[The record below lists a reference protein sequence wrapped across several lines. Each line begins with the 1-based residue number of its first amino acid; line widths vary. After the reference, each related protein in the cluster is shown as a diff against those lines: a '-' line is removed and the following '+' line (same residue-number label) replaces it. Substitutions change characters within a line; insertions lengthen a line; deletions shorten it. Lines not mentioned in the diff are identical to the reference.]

1 MKTLSAGM
9 IALQRLMGPTI
20 MATLYSHIFSNQG
33 HAMNSDAAR
42 SVTSYDF
49 DCLVFIG
56 RFQPPHLGHLAIIR
70 EALKQARQ
78 VIVMVG
84 SSWQAR
90 SLRNP
95 WHFDERQA
103 MIRSGF
109 DNADNQRLE
118 ITPLL
123 DALYNDDVWVRDVQR
138 KVRDLAAPAN
148 ARLPRIG
155 LIGASRGQS
164 SYYLSLFPQW
174 ESVSVP
180 LVEGISASQIRE
192 RLFRS
197 PGSTDDYLST
207 GAYHDLPP
215 GVVES
220 VGKFC
225 KGEAYHRLLEE
236 QQLLDQYRQAW
247 SQAPY
252 TPIFVTVNA
261 VVVQSGHVLLVKRT
275 AAPGKG
281 LFALPGGFIN
291 PHERLLDACLREL
304 RERLRLKV
312 PEPVLKGSLRGQ
324 RLFDEPHRSWRGRT
338 LAEAFYFALRPDQQL
353 PRLKPVKGGDH
364 ARWVALADLE
374 PESLFEDHFFIIQN
388 FLGLPADFGSL

>member
-1 MKTLSAGM
+1 MALDADHAPSAY
-9 IALQRLMGPTI
+9 A
-20 MATLYSHIFSNQG
+20 
-33 HAMNSDAAR
+33 
-42 SVTSYDF
+42 F

-56 RFQPPHLGHLAIIR
+56 RFQPAHLGHLAVIR

-78 VIVMVG
+78 VIVLAG
-84 SSWQAR
+84 SAWQAR

-95 WHFDERQA
+95 WRFEERQA

-109 DNADNQRLE
+109 DVADNQRLE

-138 KVRDLAAPAN
+138 KVRDLAVPAN

-164 SYYLSLFPQW
+164 SYYLALFPQW

-180 LVEGISASQIRE
+180 LVEGISASHIRE

-197 PGSTDDYLST
+197 TASAGDYLST

-215 GVVES
+215 GVVNS
-220 VGKFC
+220 VNDFC
-225 KGEAYHRLLEE
+225 KSDAYCQLLEE
-236 QQLLDQYRQAW
+236 QQLLEQYHQAW
-247 SQAPY
+247 AQAPY
-252 TPIFVTVNA
+252 PPIFVTVNA
-261 VVVQSGHVLLVKRT
+261 VVVQSGHVLLVRRN

-281 LFALPGGFIN
+281 LLALPGGFIN
-291 PHERLLDACLREL
+291 PHERLLDACMREL

-312 PEPVLKGSLRGQ
+312 PEAVLKGSLRGQ

-353 PRLKPVKGGDH
+353 PRLKSANGGEQ

-388 FLGLPADFGSL
+388 FLGLPADFGTSS

>member
-1 MKTLSAGM
+1 MSP
-9 IALQRLMGPTI
+9 RP
-20 MATLYSHIFSNQG
+20 
-33 HAMNSDAAR
+33 DAD
-42 SVTSYDF
+42 SPPHDF

-56 RFQPPHLGHLAIIR
+56 RFQPPHLGHLAVIH
-70 EALKQARQ
+70 EALKRARQ
-78 VIVMVG
+78 VIVLVG
-84 SSWQAR
+84 SAWQAR

-95 WHFDERQA
+95 WRFDERRRMLRTA
-103 MIRSGF
+103 F
-109 DNADNQRLE
+109 DEDDNARLE
-118 ITPLL
+118 IVPLL
-123 DALYNDDVWVRDVQR
+123 DALYNNDVWVRDVQR
-138 KVRDLAAPAN
+138 KVRDIASPSH

-180 LVEGISASQIRE
+180 MVEGISASQIRE

-197 PGSTDDYLST
+197 PAAATDYVST
-207 GAYHDLPP
+207 GASHDLPP
-215 GVVES
+215 GVVEE
-220 VGKFC
+220 VQAFFAT
-225 KGEAYHRLLEE
+225 EPYQQLVEE
-236 QQLLDQYRQAW
+236 QHLLDQYREAW

-252 TPIFVTVNA
+252 PPIFVTVNA
-261 VVVQSGHVLLVKRT
+261 VVVQSGHVLLVRRT

-281 LFALPGGFIN
+281 LYALPGGFIN

-304 RERLRLKV
+304 RERVRLKV

-338 LAEAFYFALRPDQQL
+338 LAEAFYFALRPEQQL

-364 ARWVALADLE
+364 ARWVPLADLE
-374 PESLFEDHFFIIQN
+374 PDGLFEDHFFIIQN
-388 FLGLPADFGSL
+388 FLGLPADFGEA

>member
-1 MKTLSAGM
+1 MC
-9 IALQRLMGPTI
+9 PT
-20 MATLYSHIFSNQG
+20 
-33 HAMNSDAAR
+33 SDADP
-42 SVTSYDF
+42 VTPDF

-56 RFQPPHLGHLAIIR
+56 RFQPPHLGHLAVIH
-70 EALKQARQ
+70 EALKRARQ
-78 VIVMVG
+78 VIVLVG
-84 SSWQAR
+84 SAWQAR

-95 WHFDERQA
+95 WRFDERRR
-103 MIRSGF
+103 MLRSAF
-109 DNADNQRLE
+109 DEEDNARLE
-118 ITPLL
+118 IVPLL
-123 DALYNDDVWVRDVQR
+123 DALYNNDVWVRDVQR
-138 KVRDLAAPAN
+138 KVRDIASPSH

-180 LVEGISASQIRE
+180 MVDGISASQIRE

-197 PGSTDDYLST
+197 PAAATDYAST
-207 GAYHDLPP
+207 GASHDLPP
-215 GVVES
+215 GVVEE
-220 VGKFC
+220 VRGFF
-225 KGEAYHRLLEE
+225 GTEAYRQLVEE
-236 QQLLDQYRQAW
+236 QQLLDQYREAW
-247 SQAPY
+247 AQAPY
-252 TPIFVTVNA
+252 PPIFVTVNA

-281 LFALPGGFIN
+281 LYALPGGFIN

-304 RERLRLKV
+304 RERVRLKV

-338 LAEAFYFALRPDQQL
+338 LAEAFYFALRPEQQL

-364 ARWVALADLE
+364 ARWVPLADLE
-374 PESLFEDHFFIIQN
+374 PDALFEDHFFIIQN
-388 FLGLPADFGSL
+388 FLGLPADFSEP

>member
-1 MKTLSAGM
+1 MGTDNVRSA
-9 IALQRLMGPTI
+9 T
-20 MATLYSHIFSNQG
+20 TC
-33 HAMNSDAAR
+33 
-42 SVTSYDF
+42 DF

-56 RFQPPHLGHLAIIR
+56 RFQPPHLGHLAIIC
-70 EALKQARQ
+70 EALKRARQ
-78 VIVMVG
+78 VIVLVG
-84 SSWQAR
+84 SAWQAR

-95 WHFDERQA
+95 WQFDERQT
-103 MIRSGF
+103 MIRAAF
-109 DNADNQRLE
+109 DDADNQRLE
-118 ITPLL
+118 VSPLL

-138 KVRDLAAPAN
+138 KVRDLATPAN

-180 LVEGISASQIRE
+180 SVEGISASQIRE

-197 PGSTDDYLST
+197 PGSTEDYLTT

-215 GVVES
+215 GVVTS
-220 VGKFC
+220 VRQFC
-225 KGEAYHRLLEE
+225 KGSDYLQLLEE
-236 QQLLDQYRQAW
+236 QHLLDQYRQAW
-247 SQAPY
+247 AQAPY
-252 TPIFVTVNA
+252 PPIFVTVNA
-261 VVVQSGHVLLVKRT
+261 VVVQSGHVLLVRRT

-353 PRLKPVKGGDH
+353 PRLKPVKGGEH

-374 PESLFEDHFFIIQN
+374 PDSLFEDHFFIIQN
-388 FLGLPADFGSL
+388 FLGLPADFGSS

>member
-1 MKTLSAGM
+1 M
-9 IALQRLMGPTI
+9 
-20 MATLYSHIFSNQG
+20 
-33 HAMNSDAAR
+33 SDA
-42 SVTSYDF
+42 VHEF

-56 RFQPPHLGHLAIIR
+56 RFQPPHLGHLAVINQ
-70 EALKQARQ
+70 ALRQARQ
-78 VIVMVG
+78 VIVLVG
-84 SSWQAR
+84 SAWQAR

-95 WHFDERQA
+95 WRFDERQE
-103 MIRSGF
+103 MLRSCF
-109 DNADNQRLE
+109 DEEENARLE
-118 ITPLL
+118 IVPLL

-138 KVRDLAAPAN
+138 KVRDIAGHHHT
-148 ARLPRIG
+148 RLPRIG

-180 LVEGISASQIRE
+180 LVDGISASQIRE

-197 PGSTDDYLST
+197 PSSTEDYLST
-207 GAYHDLPP
+207 GATHDLPP
-215 GVVES
+215 GVCETLRDFS
-220 VGKFC
+220 GSDAHQQLM
-225 KGEAYHRLLEE
+225 EEQRLLE
-236 QQLLDQYRQAW
+236 QYRQAW
-247 SQAPY
+247 GNAPY
-252 TPIFVTVNA
+252 PPIFVTVNA
-261 VVVQSGHVLLVKRT
+261 VVVQSGHVLLVRRT

-281 LFALPGGFIN
+281 LLALPGGFIN

-304 RERLRLKV
+304 RERVRLKV

-364 ARWVALADLE
+364 ARWVPLAELE
-374 PESLFEDHFFIIQN
+374 PDSLFEDHFFIIQN
-388 FLGLPADFGSL
+388 FLGLPADFGGI

>member
-1 MKTLSAGM
+1 M
-9 IALQRLMGPTI
+9 AL
-20 MATLYSHIFSNQG
+20 
-33 HAMNSDAAR
+33 DAR
-42 SVTSYDF
+42 CSTPDYTF

-56 RFQPPHLGHLAIIR
+56 RFQPPHLGHLAVIR
-70 EALKQARQ
+70 EALNQARQ
-78 VIVMVG
+78 VIVLVG
-84 SSWQAR
+84 SAWQAR

-95 WHFDERQA
+95 WRFDERQA

-109 DNADNQRLE
+109 DDADNQRLE

-148 ARLPRIG
+148 IRLPRIG

-180 LVEGISASQIRE
+180 LIEGISASQIRE

-197 PGSTDDYLST
+197 PSASDDYLST

-215 GVVES
+215 GVVSRVSE
-220 VGKFC
+220 FC
-225 KGEAYHRLLEE
+225 RASAYQQLLEE
-236 QQLLDQYRQAW
+236 QRLLDQYHQAW
-247 SQAPY
+247 SHAPY
-252 TPIFVTVNA
+252 PPIFVTVNA
-261 VVVQSGHVLLVKRT
+261 VVVQSGHVLLVRRN

-281 LFALPGGFIN
+281 LFALPGGFIY

-353 PRLKPVKGGDH
+353 PRLKPVKGGDQ

-374 PESLFEDHFFIIQN
+374 PDSLFEDHFFIIQN
-388 FLGLPADFGSL
+388 FLGLPADFGTST

>member
-1 MKTLSAGM
+1 ML
-9 IALQRLMGPTI
+9 
-20 MATLYSHIFSNQG
+20 H
-33 HAMNSDAAR
+33 
-42 SVTSYDF
+42 YDF

-56 RFQPPHLGHLAIIR
+56 RFQPPHLGHLAVLN
-70 EALKQARQ
+70 EALKRARQ
-78 VIVMVG
+78 VIVLSG
-84 SSWQAR
+84 SAWQAR

-95 WHFDERQA
+95 WRFEERHDMLRSCFDTQE
-103 MIRSGF
+103 
-109 DNADNQRLE
+109 NQRLE
-118 ITPLL
+118 IAPLL

-138 KVRDLAAPAN
+138 KVRDI
-148 ARLPRIG
+148 ARPSQGKLPRIG

-180 LVEGISASQIRE
+180 LVEGISASRIRE

-197 PGSTDDYLST
+197 SASALDYLST
-207 GAYHDLPP
+207 GGAHDLPP
-215 GVVES
+215 GV
-220 VGKFC
+220 
-225 KGEAYHRLLEE
+225 HRALNAFLDTAFHRQLLEE
-236 QQLLDQYRQAW
+236 QHLLEQYRSAW
-247 SQAPY
+247 AEAPY
-252 TPIFVTVNA
+252 PPIFVTVNA

-281 LFALPGGFIN
+281 LLALPGGFIS

-304 RERLRLKV
+304 RERVRLKV

-353 PRLKPVKGGDH
+353 PRLKPVKGGDN
-364 ARWVALADLE
+364 ARWVPLADLE
-374 PESLFEDHFFIIQN
+374 PDTLFEDHFFIIQN
-388 FLGLPADFGSL
+388 FLGLPAGGLSA

>member
-1 MKTLSAGM
+1 MPACPETD
-9 IALQRLMGPTI
+9 R
-20 MATLYSHIFSNQG
+20 
-33 HAMNSDAAR
+33 DAF
-42 SVTSYDF
+42 DF

-56 RFQPPHLGHLAIIR
+56 RFQPPHLGHLAVIH
-70 EALKQARQ
+70 EALKRARQ
-78 VIVMVG
+78 VIVLVG

-95 WHFDERQA
+95 WRFDERRA
-103 MIRSGF
+103 MLRSAF
-109 DNADNQRLE
+109 DDDENARLAVV
-118 ITPLL
+118 PLL
-123 DALYNDDVWVRDVQR
+123 DALYNNDVWVRDVQR
-138 KVRDLAAPAN
+138 KVRDIASPHT

-197 PGSTDDYLST
+197 ASSAEDYLTT
-207 GAYHDLPP
+207 GAAHDLPP
-215 GVVES
+215 GVVDS
-220 VGKFC
+220 VQEFC
-225 KGEAYHRLLEE
+225 AGDHYRQLIEE
-236 QQLLDQYRQAW
+236 QRLLDQYRSAW
-247 SQAPY
+247 AQAPY
-252 TPIFVTVNA
+252 PPIFVTVNA
-261 VVVQSGHVLLVKRT
+261 VVVQSGHVLLVRRT

-281 LFALPGGFIN
+281 LLALPGGFIN
-291 PHERLLDACLREL
+291 SHERLLDACLREL
-304 RERLRLKV
+304 RERVRLKV

-338 LAEAFYFALRPDQQL
+338 LAEAFYFALTPDQQL

-364 ARWVALADLE
+364 ARWVALADLD
-374 PESLFEDHFFIIQN
+374 PEALFEDHFFIIQD
-388 FLGLPADFGSL
+388 FLGLPADFGGQ

>member
-1 MKTLSAGM
+1 MKPLSAGFG
-9 IALQRLMGPTI
+9 ALHSVSALTI
-20 MATLYSHIFSNQG
+20 MASPDDQLISEQG
-33 HAMNSDAAR
+33 HPMTLDAAPT
-42 SVTSYDF
+42 TSTHEF

-95 WHFDERQA
+95 WHFNERQA
-103 MIRSGF
+103 MIRSAF
-109 DNADNQRLE
+109 DEAENRRLE

-138 KVRDLAAPAN
+138 KVRDLATPAN

-197 PGSTDDYLST
+197 PDATGDYLST
-207 GAYHDLPP
+207 GAFHDLPP
-215 GVVES
+215 GVVKS
-220 VGKFC
+220 VGQFC
-225 KGEAYHRLLEE
+225 KGDAYHQLLEE
-236 QQLLDQYRQAW
+236 QHLLDQYRQAW
-247 SQAPY
+247 AKAPY
-252 TPIFVTVNA
+252 PPIFVTVNA

-338 LAEAFYFALRPDQQL
+338 LAEAFYFALTPDQQL
-353 PRLKPVKGGDH
+353 PRLKPVKGGEH

-388 FLGLPADFGSL
+388 FLGLPANLGGA

>member
-1 MKTLSAGM
+1 MPLESLTL
-9 IALQRLMGPTI
+9 P
-20 MATLYSHIFSNQG
+20 
-33 HAMNSDAAR
+33 AAPE
-42 SVTSYDF
+42 F

-56 RFQPPHLGHLAIIR
+56 RFQPPHLGHLAVIR

-78 VIVMVG
+78 VIVLVG
-84 SSWQAR
+84 SAWQAR

-95 WHFDERQA
+95 WRFEERQA
-103 MIRSGF
+103 MLRTGF
-109 DNADNQRLE
+109 DEAENERLE
-118 ITPLL
+118 IAPLL

-138 KVRDLAAPAN
+138 KVRDIASPTH

-180 LVEGISASQIRE
+180 LVDGISASQIRE

-197 PGSTDDYLST
+197 PDASNDYLST
-207 GAYHDLPP
+207 GASHDLPP
-215 GVVES
+215 GVVDR
-220 VGKFC
+220 VAQFC
-225 KGEAYHRLLEE
+225 QGEVYHQLLEE
-236 QQLLDQYRQAW
+236 QQLLDQYRKAW
-247 SQAPY
+247 AQAPY
-252 TPIFVTVNA
+252 PPIFVTVNA
-261 VVVQSGHVLLVKRT
+261 VVVQSGHVLLVRRT

-338 LAEAFYFALRPDQQL
+338 LAEAFYFALRPEQQL

-374 PESLFEDHFFIIQN
+374 PDSLFEDHFFIIQN
-388 FLGLPADFGSL
+388 FLGLPADLGSP

>member
-1 MKTLSAGM
+1 
-9 IALQRLMGPTI
+9 MGAPIHPTQAPC
-20 MATLYSHIFSNQG
+20 MSSLP
-33 HAMNSDAAR
+33 DAA
-42 SVTSYDF
+42 SPSPDF

-56 RFQPPHLGHLAIIR
+56 RFQPPHLGHLAVIH
-70 EALKQARQ
+70 EALKRARQ
-78 VIVMVG
+78 VIVLVG

-95 WHFDERQA
+95 WRFEERRAMLRGAFDDE
-103 MIRSGF
+103 
-109 DNADNQRLE
+109 DNARLAVV
-118 ITPLL
+118 PLL
-123 DALYNDDVWVRDVQR
+123 DALYNNDVWVRDVQR
-138 KVRDLAAPAN
+138 KVRDIASPLG

-197 PGSTDDYLST
+197 ASSANDYLST
-207 GAYHDLPP
+207 GAAHDLPP
-215 GVVES
+215 GVVGAIRDFCDEES
-220 VGKFC
+220 C
-225 KGEAYHRLLEE
+225 RQLIEE
-236 QQLLDQYRQAW
+236 QQLLDQYRSAW
-247 SQAPY
+247 AQAPY
-252 TPIFVTVNA
+252 PPIFVTVNA
-261 VVVQSGHVLLVKRT
+261 VVVQSGHVLLVRRT

-304 RERLRLKV
+304 RERVRLKV

-338 LAEAFYFALRPDQQL
+338 LAEAFYFALRPEQQL

-364 ARWVALADLE
+364 ARWVALADLD
-374 PESLFEDHFFIIQN
+374 PESLFEDHFFIIQD
-388 FLGLPADFGSL
+388 FLGLPADFGGA

>member
-1 MKTLSAGM
+1 MT
-9 IALQRLMGPTI
+9 PPDTD
-20 MATLYSHIFSNQG
+20 ATPN
-33 HAMNSDAAR
+33 
-42 SVTSYDF
+42 DF

-70 EALKQARQ
+70 EALRRARQ
-78 VIVMVG
+78 VIVLVG
-84 SSWQAR
+84 SAWQAR

-95 WHFDERQA
+95 WRFDERLGMLQSA
-103 MIRSGF
+103 F
-109 DNADNQRLE
+109 DEEESARLE
-118 ITPLL
+118 IVPLL
-123 DALYNDDVWVRDVQR
+123 DALYNNDVWVRDVQR
-138 KVRDLAAPAN
+138 KVRDIARPDH

-197 PGSTDDYLST
+197 PSSCEDYLST
-207 GAYHDLPP
+207 GAAHDLPP
-215 GVVES
+215 GVLEA
-220 VGKFC
+220 VGEFTATDHYRQLI
-225 KGEAYHRLLEE
+225 EEQRLL
-236 QQLLDQYRQAW
+236 DKYRSAW

-252 TPIFVTVNA
+252 PPIFVTVNA
-261 VVVQSGHVLLVKRT
+261 VVVQSGHVLLVRRT

-304 RERLRLKV
+304 RERVRLKV

-338 LAEAFYFALRPDQQL
+338 LAEAFYFALRPEQQL
-353 PRLKPVKGGDH
+353 PQLKTVKGGDH

-374 PESLFEDHFFIIQN
+374 PDTLFEDHFFIIQN
-388 FLGLPADFGSL
+388 FLGLPADFGGG

>member
-1 MKTLSAGM
+1 M
-9 IALQRLMGPTI
+9 P
-20 MATLYSHIFSNQG
+20 H
-33 HAMNSDAAR
+33 
-42 SVTSYDF
+42 YDF

-56 RFQPPHLGHLAIIR
+56 RFQPPHLGHLAVMH
-70 EALKQARQ
+70 EALKRARQ
-78 VIVMVG
+78 VIVLSG
-84 SSWQAR
+84 SAWQAR

-95 WHFDERQA
+95 WRFEERRDMLRSCFDAQE
-103 MIRSGF
+103 
-109 DNADNQRLE
+109 NQRLE
-118 ITPLL
+118 IAPLL

-138 KVRDLAAPAN
+138 KVRDIARPAQGK
-148 ARLPRIG
+148 LPRIG

-197 PGSTDDYLST
+197 SASASDYLST
-207 GAYHDLPP
+207 GAAHDLPP
-215 GVVES
+215 GV
-220 VGKFC
+220 
-225 KGEAYHRLLEE
+225 HRALKAFHDTVCYRQLLEE
-236 QQLLDQYRQAW
+236 QRLLEQYRNAW
-247 SQAPY
+247 AQAPY
-252 TPIFVTVNA
+252 PPIFVTVNA

-275 AAPGKG
+275 AAPGQG
-281 LFALPGGFIN
+281 LLALPGGFIN

-304 RERLRLKV
+304 RERVRLKV

-353 PRLKPVKGGDH
+353 PRLKPVKGGES

-374 PESLFEDHFFIIQN
+374 PDTLFEDHFFIIQN
-388 FLGLPADFGSL
+388 FLGLPAGGLIP

>member
-1 MKTLSAGM
+1 MPQCRPA
-9 IALQRLMGPTI
+9 
-20 MATLYSHIFSNQG
+20 ATSF
-33 HAMNSDAAR
+33 
-42 SVTSYDF
+42 DF

-56 RFQPPHLGHLAIIR
+56 RFQPPHLGHLAVIR
-70 EALKQARQ
+70 EALKRARQ
-78 VIVMVG
+78 VIVLVG
-84 SSWQAR
+84 SAWQAR

-95 WHFDERQA
+95 WRFDERQA
-103 MIRSGF
+103 MLRSGF
-109 DNADNQRLE
+109 DDEDNQRLE

-123 DALYNDDVWVRDVQR
+123 DALYNDDVWVRDVQSR
-138 KVRDLAAPAN
+138 VRNLTTPDN

-180 LVEGISASQIRE
+180 LVEGISASNIRE
-192 RLFRS
+192 RVFRS
-197 PGSTDDYLST
+197 PASSADYLST
-207 GAYHDLPP
+207 GAFHDLPP
-215 GVVES
+215 GVVERIDD
-220 VGKFC
+220 FC
-225 KGEAYHRLLEE
+225 QTPFYHQLIEE
-236 QQLLDQYRQAW
+236 QRLLDQYRKAW
-247 SQAPY
+247 ADAPY
-252 TPIFVTVNA
+252 PPIFVTVNA
-261 VVVQSGHVLLVKRT
+261 VVVQSGHILLSRRT
-275 AAPGKG
+275 SAPGKG
-281 LFALPGGFIN
+281 LYALPGGFIS

-304 RERLRLKV
+304 RERIRLKV

-374 PESLFEDHFFIIQN
+374 PDSLFEDHFFIIQN
-388 FLGLPADFGSL
+388 FLGLPADFSSGA

>member
-197 PGSTDDYLST
+197 PGSTNDYLST

>member
-1 MKTLSAGM
+1 MAIDVSRSA
-9 IALQRLMGPTI
+9 
-20 MATLYSHIFSNQG
+20 
-33 HAMNSDAAR
+33 AAC
-42 SVTSYDF
+42 DF

-70 EALKQARQ
+70 EALKRARQ
-78 VIVMVG
+78 VIVLVG

-95 WHFDERQA
+95 WQFDERQA
-103 MIRSGF
+103 MLRAGF
-109 DNADNQRLE
+109 GDADNQRLE

-180 LVEGISASQIRE
+180 PVEGISASQIRE

-215 GVVES
+215 SVVER
-220 VGKFC
+220 VKKFC
-225 KGEAYHRLLEE
+225 HASAYQRLLEE
-236 QQLLDQYRQAW
+236 QQLLEQYRQAW
-247 SQAPY
+247 AQAPY
-252 TPIFVTVNA
+252 PPIFVTVNA
-261 VVVQSGHVLLVKRT
+261 VVVQSGHVLLVRRT
-275 AAPGKG
+275 AAPGEG
-281 LFALPGGFIN
+281 LYALPGGFIN

-304 RERLRLKV
+304 RERIRLKV

-353 PRLKPVKGGDH
+353 PRLKPTKGGDH

-374 PESLFEDHFFIIQN
+374 PDSLFEDHFFIIQN
-388 FLGLPADFGSL
+388 FLGLPADFGSS

>member
-1 MKTLSAGM
+1 
-9 IALQRLMGPTI
+9 
-20 MATLYSHIFSNQG
+20 MATDTSHSAI
-33 HAMNSDAAR
+33 AC
-42 SVTSYDF
+42 DF

-56 RFQPPHLGHLAIIR
+56 RFQPPHLGHLAVIR
-70 EALKQARQ
+70 EALKRARQ
-78 VIVMVG
+78 VIVLVG

-95 WHFDERQA
+95 LRFDERQA
-103 MIRSGF
+103 MLRTGF
-109 DNADNQRLE
+109 DDADNQRLE

-138 KVRDLAAPAN
+138 KVRDLATPAN

-180 LVEGISASQIRE
+180 SVEGISASQIRE

-197 PGSTDDYLST
+197 ASSTDDYLST

-220 VGKFC
+220 VKHFC
-225 KGEAYHRLLEE
+225 HESAYQRLLEE
-236 QQLLDQYRQAW
+236 QQLLDQYHQAW
-247 SQAPY
+247 AHAPY
-252 TPIFVTVNA
+252 PPIFVTVNG
-261 VVVQSGHVLLVKRT
+261 VVVQSGHVLLVRRK

-281 LFALPGGFIN
+281 LYALPGGFIN

-304 RERLRLKV
+304 RERIRLKV

-338 LAEAFYFALRPDQQL
+338 LAEAFYFALRPDQ
-353 PRLKPVKGGDH
+353 
-364 ARWVALADLE
+364 
-374 PESLFEDHFFIIQN
+374 
-388 FLGLPADFGSL
+388 